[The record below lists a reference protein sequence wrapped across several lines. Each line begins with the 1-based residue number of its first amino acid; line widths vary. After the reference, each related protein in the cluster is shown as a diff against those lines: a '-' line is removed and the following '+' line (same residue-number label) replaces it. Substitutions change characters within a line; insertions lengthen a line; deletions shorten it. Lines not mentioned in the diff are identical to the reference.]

1 MPPIFGRS
9 LHARLVTTSLLHER
23 HPIFAA
29 LCTRNF
35 AMLQTRFLRR
45 ESRLTEAAKTCR
57 SAVEHRAPPDEIT
70 TCNRAI
76 LAYVSPR

>member
-9 LHARLVTTSLLHER
+9 LHARLVTTSSLHER

-29 LCTRNF
+29 LCTRDF
-35 AMLQTRFLRR
+35 TMMQPGFWRR
-45 ESRLTEAAKTCR
+45 ESRLTEATKTCR
-57 SAVEHRAPPDEIT
+57 RAAEHRAPPDEIT

>member
-1 MPPIFGRS
+1 
-9 LHARLVTTSLLHER
+9 
-23 HPIFAA
+23 
-29 LCTRNF
+29 
-35 AMLQTRFLRR
+35 MLQTRFLRR